1 MDHSTI
7 FYPSSRDCSRG
18 LYWPDAN
25 FGKIYFFR
33 LVLVIG
39 PQIGCCTSTAA
50 SVAAEEDE
58 L

>member
-7 FYPSSRDCSRG
+7 FYPSSRDYLRG

-50 SVAAEEDE
+50 SVAAV
-58 L
+58 